1 MVSAVPVSL
10 ALKPIERS
18 LKAIWGC
25 MKHQDS
31 DNISMAEALR
41 ARVQNAVAHS
51 TPKPMHTPGEH
62 HLAGILVIE
71 DAVVVSEA
79 DLSQNPPLWL

>member
-1 MVSAVPVSL
+1 
-10 ALKPIERS
+10 
-18 LKAIWGC
+18 
-25 MKHQDS
+25 
-31 DNISMAEALR
+31 MAEALR

-51 TPKPMHTPGEH
+51 TPKSMHTPGEH